1 MVRALDW
8 GLENSDVSV
17 YHVMGKFFSDP
28 SLTVYNITLI
38 LCEPYA
44 YKVYTYIHLT
54 GYKENPQKLSMITMI
69 SAVWT

>member
-1 MVRALDW
+1 
-8 GLENSDVSV
+8 
-17 YHVMGKFFSDP
+17 MGKFFSDP

-44 YKVYTYIHLT
+44 YKVDLYIHLA
-54 GYKENPQKLSMITMI
+54 GYKENAQKLSMITMI